1 MGRLA
6 KIARMKKGVIVSV
19 SVCDIDQADEQARIR
34 GVDSWFEIDPK
45 LGTEVEAIRTLE
57 IGDALVLKAGAKAP
71 APGKQLAKASID
83 KVTKAPKAEVG
94 QVEAG

>member
-1 MGRLA
+1 MGRIA
-6 KIARMKKGVIVSV
+6 KIARVKAGKVVSIT
-19 SVCDIDQADEQARIR
+19 VCDIDQADEQARIR

-45 LGTEVEAIRTLE
+45 LGTEVEQIRTLE
-57 IGDALVLKAGAKAP
+57 TGDALVLKAGAKAP